1 VRAVRFAFLALPV
14 LAIASCSGKDPL
26 NPGTPIGTFRVDGKL
41 VSNACGAAE
50 SAPDPWEFDVKL
62 SRDHGT
68 VYWVQGGP
76 PAAGELDPQNHTIM
90 HTSVENTIHEADPKS
105 GLGFCAIERDDTLDV
120 TFNQPI
126 TSFAGVLTYAFRPTD
141 GSDCSDQTTAGGGS
155 FAALPCSVVYTL
167 SGTLQ

>member
-1 VRAVRFAFLALPV
+1 MRASQWQRHARPLGGPTRSRCEVARVAARWIPEGVRAVRFAFLALPV

-68 VYWVQGGP
+68 VYLVQGG
-76 PAAGELDPQNHTIM
+76 
-90 HTSVENTIHEADPKS
+90 
-105 GLGFCAIERDDTLDV
+105 
-120 TFNQPI
+120 
-126 TSFAGVLTYAFRPTD
+126 
-141 GSDCSDQTTAGGGS
+141 TT
-155 FAALPCSVVYTL
+155 
-167 SGTLQ
+167 